1 MTQNC
6 RDKSKLYYILPVG
19 LCLIEV
25 VSGKPVFD
33 DIENDKRVFYN
44 KVSGAKPNIPVSL
57 TLFISSIC
65 VFCSEQAMLTFLKY
79 TTQYYIF
86 KWVNHKKRAIWRRGD
101 VIARKVPPYL
111 TLYFSNFNCLSI

>member
-1 MTQNC
+1 MTQSC

-44 KVSGAKPNIPVSL
+44 KVSGAKPNIPVSS
-57 TLFISSIC
+57 TLFYQFNKNY
-65 VFCSEQAMLTFLKY
+65 VFFCSEQAMLTFLKY
-79 TTQYYIF
+79 TTQYYDIF
-86 KWVNHKKRAIWRRGD
+86 KWVNHKKI
-101 VIARKVPPYL
+101 
-111 TLYFSNFNCLSI
+111 SNLETK

>member
-1 MTQNC
+1 MTQSC

-44 KVSGAKPNIPVSL
+44 KVSGAKPNIPVSS
-57 TLFISSIC
+57 TLFYQFNMCFLQRASYVD
-65 VFCSEQAMLTFLKY
+65 VFKVHN
-79 TTQYYIF
+79 TT
-86 KWVNHKKRAIWRRGD
+86 
-101 VIARKVPPYL
+101 L
-111 TLYFSNFNCLSI
+111 